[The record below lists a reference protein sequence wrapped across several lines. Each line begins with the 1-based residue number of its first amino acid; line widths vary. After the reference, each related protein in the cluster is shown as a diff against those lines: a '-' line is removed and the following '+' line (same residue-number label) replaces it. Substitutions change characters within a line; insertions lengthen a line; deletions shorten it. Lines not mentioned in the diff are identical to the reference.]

1 MRWLG
6 IRPESSRKRPPSAA
20 MGAFGVG
27 APAQAPGLL
36 FRPAAAAL
44 WLRASDLRLEPA
56 MRRLLALILLTLLL
70 EACGNK
76 GPLFLPAEDGKP
88 RRTESSPGVRI
99 PPQAP

>member
-1 MRWLG
+1 
-6 IRPESSRKRPPSAA
+6 
-20 MGAFGVG
+20 
-27 APAQAPGLL
+27 
-36 FRPAAAAL
+36 
-44 WLRASDLRLEPA
+44 